1 MREYVW
7 LFPLIFIF
15 HDMEE
20 IVGFGWWLEKNGKM
34 LADKYPSVLKTYT
47 NFSTAGFA
55 FAVYEELVLCLA
67 VCVAAVL
74 TNSMLLWGIWLGG
87 LVGCTLHFVIHIGQS
102 IVVRQ
107 YIPAVATSVLC
118 LPASVWLIYRSIPEI
133 LYKISIKMS
142 HMSGMVSGRFVM
154 GKSVCA
160 DKVILGVLVVVG
172 VVIVAV
178 NVKLAQRMIGWFTDF
193 TEKSIRNYKD
203 MKK

>member
-20 IVGFGWWLEKNGKM
+20 IVGFGWWLRKNEKM
-34 LADKYPSVLKTYT
+34 LAKKYPFILKTYN

-55 FAVYEELVLCLA
+55 CAVYEELVLCLA
-67 VCVAAVL
+67 VCIGAVL
-74 TNSMLLWGIWLGG
+74 TDSMLLWGIWLGG

-118 LPASVWLIYRSIPEI
+118 MPVSVWLIYISTPEI
-133 LYKISIKMS
+133 LDKISVKIS
-142 HMSGMVSGRFVM
+142 HMFGRESGWSALGSLVS
-154 GKSVCA
+154 A
-160 DKVILGVLVVVG
+160 DKVLLGVLVVVG
-172 VVIVAV
+172 VVIVTV

-193 TEKSIRNYKD
+193 TENSIRNYED
-203 MKK
+203 VKK